1 MFKSCLRGKRCT
13 SPPKKKSLPMNIIST
28 HIVPKKPRTI
38 ENIKQLALMALLSKE
53 FRNEYLPELRKLKT
67 QKNIS
72 NYLSS
77 FNYSM
82 FQRFPTREYRPRR
95 YKPNT
100 GRLESGYPKPYN
112 AARKLVLV
120 NSVFSTNRN
129 RNLSKRMNQRN
140 KNINSI
146 KRAPK
151 QMMSKSIGTGRTNI
165 TFKTLPNGKVYTWGS
180 NKTLNGLNLGVP
192 YKNVKLRNI
201 FTRQNRKKSI

>member
-1 MFKSCLRGKRCT
+1 MFRSCLRGKRC
-13 SPPKKKSLPMNIIST
+13 SPKKKSPPNLAMNIIST

-38 ENIKQLALMALLSKE
+38 ENIRQIAIMALLSRE

-67 QKNIS
+67 QKNLS
-72 NYLSS
+72 NYLNSL
-77 FNYSM
+77 NYSM
-82 FQRFPTREYRPRR
+82 FRRGEYRPRS

-100 GRLESGYPKPYN
+100 GRLEVGYPKPYI
-112 AARKLVLV
+112 AARKLVRA
-120 NSVFSTNRN
+120 NSVFSTKRT

-140 KNINSI
+140 NAINAI

-151 QMMSKSIGTGRTNI
+151 QIISKSIGRGRTNI

-192 YKNVKLRNI
+192 YKNVKLRSI
-201 FTRQNRKKSI
+201 FTKTNRKR

>member
-1 MFKSCLRGKRCT
+1 
-13 SPPKKKSLPMNIIST
+13 MNIIST

-38 ENIKQLALMALLSKE
+38 ENIKNTAKMLLLSKE

-67 QKNIS
+67 QKNMS
-72 NYLSS
+72 NYLNS
-77 FNYSM
+77 FTYTI
-82 FQRFPTREYRPRR
+82 FQRLPREERPRF
-95 YKPNT
+95 YNPNT
-100 GRLESGYPKPYN
+100 GRLETGYPKPYI
-112 AARKLVLV
+112 AARKLVRA
-120 NSVFSTNRN
+120 NSVFSTKRT

-140 KNINSI
+140 NAINAI

-151 QMMSKSIGTGRTNI
+151 QMISKSIGSGRTNI

-201 FTRQNRKKSI
+201 FTRQNRKR

>member
-1 MFKSCLRGKRCT
+1 MFRSSCLRGKRC

-38 ENIKQLALMALLSKE
+38 ENIKNTAKMLLLSKE

-67 QKNIS
+67 QKNMS
-72 NYLSS
+72 NYLNS
-77 FNYSM
+77 FTYTI
-82 FQRFPTREYRPRR
+82 FQRLPREERPRF
-95 YKPNT
+95 YNPNT
-100 GRLESGYPKPYN
+100 GRLETGYPKPYI
-112 AARKLVLV
+112 AARKLVRA
-120 NSVFSTNRN
+120 NSVFSTKRT

-140 KNINSI
+140 NAINAI

-151 QMMSKSIGTGRTNI
+151 QMISKSIGSGRTNI

-201 FTRQNRKKSI
+201 FTRQNRKR